1 MEWSRIKCSFL
12 SLSHVARNWQTAVRL
27 LKSQAQHN
35 QAKNQ
40 KSRHGLQRTQR
51 QKICFYWNV
60 FNSNMNEFLYSQ
72 SNSIA

>member
-1 MEWSRIKCSFL
+1 MEWSRIECSFL

-40 KSRHGLQRTQR
+40 KSRHGLYSAPNA
-51 QKICFYWNV
+51 KKSV
-60 FNSNMNEFLYSQ
+60 FTEMCLTATWTNSYIHRAIL
-72 SNSIA
+72 